1 MQVAFLF
8 GKEAYM
14 DAVYSYG
21 YIKVAIVIFLF
32 INLFWPILKK
42 LKRKIQ
48 KELRYRQ
55 YLDSPLAAIDRMK
68 GDEFE
73 EYLAAH
79 FRKLG
84 YRVSLT
90 PKSNDYG
97 ADLIIKKDGESIVVQ
112 AKRYRDKVG
121 IKAIQEIIG
130 AKGYYKAD
138 KMMVVTNSYFT
149 SAANDVT
156 LWDRNSINQFFKIK
170 KG

>member
-1 MQVAFLF
+1 
-8 GKEAYM
+8 M
-14 DAVYSYG
+14 DANY
-21 YIKVAIVIFLF
+21 YIKLAIIIFLF
-32 INLFWPILKK
+32 INFLCPLLKVFRKVIRKK
-42 LKRKIQ
+42 LRYKR
-48 KELRYRQ
+48 
-55 YLDSPLAAIDRMK
+55 YLDSPLASIDRMK

-84 YRVSLT
+84 YHVSLT

-97 ADLIIKKDGESIVVQ
+97 ADLIIKKDGKITVVQ

-149 SAANDVT
+149 SAAYKLAAANDVT
-156 LWDRNSINQFFKIK
+156 LWDRNSINKFFKI
-170 KG
+170 GG

>member
-1 MQVAFLF
+1 
-8 GKEAYM
+8 M
-14 DAVYSYG
+14 DANY
-21 YIKVAIVIFLF
+21 YIKLAIIIFLF
-32 INLFWPILKK
+32 INLLCPLLKVFRKVIRKK
-42 LKRKIQ
+42 LRYKR
-48 KELRYRQ
+48 
-55 YLDSPLAAIDRMK
+55 YLDSPLAAVDKMK
-68 GDEFE
+68 GEEFE

-84 YRVSLT
+84 YCVSMT

-97 ADLIIKKDGESIVVQ
+97 ADLVLKKNGIITVVQ

-130 AKGYYKAD
+130 AKGYYKAE

-149 SAANDVT
+149 SGALKLAESNDVD
-156 LWDRNSINQFFKIK
+156 LWDRNSINKFFKIR

>member
-1 MQVAFLF
+1 MYIGHYQ
-8 GKEAYM
+8 KIYIII
-14 DAVYSYG
+14 AVV
-21 YIKVAIVIFLF
+21 ILIVIY
-32 INLFWPILKK
+32 IIWPLMKK
-42 LKRKIQ
+42 AKKNIQ
-48 KELRYRQ
+48 REIRYKQ

-97 ADLIIKKDGESIVVQ
+97 ADLIIKKDGESTVVQ

-149 SAANDVT
+149 AAASKLAAANDVT
-156 LWDRNSINQFFKIK
+156 LWDRNSINKFFKIK

>member
-1 MQVAFLF
+1 MNT
-8 GKEAYM
+8 AYYHN
-14 DAVYSYG
+14 VYVT
-21 YIKVAIVIFLF
+21 IAIIILIVIY
-32 INLFWPILKK
+32 IIWPLMKK
-42 LKRKIQ
+42 VKKIVQ
-48 KELRYRQ
+48 RQIRYKQ
-55 YLDSPLAAIDRMK
+55 YLDSPLASVDRMK

-84 YRVSLT
+84 YHVSLT

-97 ADLIIKKDGESIVVQ
+97 ADLIIKKDGEITVVQ

-149 SAANDVT
+149 SAAYKLAAANDVT

>member
-1 MQVAFLF
+1 M
-8 GKEAYM
+8 K
-14 DAVYSYG
+14 
-21 YIKVAIVIFLF
+21 KVKIIVQRQI
-32 INLFWPILKK
+32 
-42 LKRKIQ
+42 
-48 KELRYRQ
+48 RYKQ
-55 YLDSPLAAIDRMK
+55 YLDSPLASVDRMK

-84 YRVSLT
+84 YHVSLT

-97 ADLIIKKDGESIVVQ
+97 ADLIIKKDGEITVVQ

-149 SAANDVT
+149 AGAVKLATANNVT
-156 LWDRNSINQFFKIK
+156 LWDRNSINRFFKIR

>member
-1 MQVAFLF
+1 
-8 GKEAYM
+8 M

-149 SAANDVT
+149 SAAYKLAAANDVT